1 MKVLRYFVKRGRHPS
16 KKTAFTFFLKSMT
29 RGKTPIEKN
38 IAVVD
43 EQGNQYEATWPKRA
57 RGLVKN
63 GRARFISENKI
74 CLACPP
80 NIILEDVA
88 MSDRMIN
95 EANAGAV
102 HNGGVD
108 GQFGRGYILK
118 QIDKILEQKDYLF
131 EAIKGLSNMSDGKS
145 VGTGQGRCIEGY
157 CVLSGI
163 HPSADAEAVRTDVFR
178 SEEGRL
184 VEFRAAGKRE
194 LNNCSLSVSAGKR

>member
-1 MKVLRYFVKRGRHPS
+1 MRCFVKRGRHPS
-16 KKTAFTFFLKSMT
+16 KKTAFTVFLKSMT

-131 EAIKGLSNMSDGKS
+131 EAIKGLSNMSDGENGETDS
-145 VGTGQGRCIEGY
+145 PGNLLGQAK
-157 CVLSGI
+157 
-163 HPSADAEAVRTDVFR
+163 ADALKDIVCSRESTHQQMLKLYEQMYFDLRK
-178 SEEGRL
+178 EGL
-184 VEFRAAGKRE
+184 
-194 LNNCSLSVSAGKR
+194 